1 MFRSHSLWGV
11 VVILPAVMVASGCG
25 MLDQKPSA
33 SVTGVSLQDVNLS
46 DATLAFDVEVTN
58 PYAVPLPL
66 VDLDYALSGRGKRL
80 ISGEAPL
87 TGTVGAQGS
96 KTVQIPAKVVFR
108 EVLTALSDF
117 RPGSVLPYTAEMGLS
132 VDTPVLGSLR
142 LPLRR
147 EGELPVPTAPGVKL
161 TRIQWDKLTLSEA
174 SGVVELA
181 VTNRNQFAMD
191 LRKLTTQLKLA
202 GTQVAD
208 TGIEKSLSLA
218 GSGDSG
224 TLRIPISFS
233 AAKVGLGLFRM
244 LTGSQ
249 AGYSLTGQMDVD
261 TPYAPMSIPISSTGT
276 VPFSR

>member
-1 MFRSHSLWGV
+1 MFRSHSLWGALVVLPV
-11 VVILPAVMVASGCG
+11 VVVASGCG

-33 SVTGVSLQDVNLS
+33 RVTGVSLQDVNLS

-58 PYAVPLPL
+58 PYAVALPL
-66 VDLDYALSGRGKRL
+66 VDLDYALSGRGERL
-80 ISGEAPL
+80 ISGQAPL
-87 TGTVGAQGS
+87 TGTVPAQGS
-96 KTVQIPAKVVFR
+96 RTVQIPAKVVFR

-147 EGELPVPTAPGVKL
+147 EGELPVPTAPGIKL

-174 SGVVELA
+174 AGVVELA

-208 TGIEKSLSLA
+208 TGIEKNLSLA
-218 GSGDSG
+218 GAGDSG

-249 AGYSLTGQMDVD
+249 AGYSLTGQMDVE